1 MRTTLT
7 LDDVVERTARAI
19 AQEQRIS
26 LGEAV
31 SMLARR
37 GMQAQAPIIE
47 SGFPVLDIPRPGH
60 IITDEIVREHR
71 DDDYA

>member
-7 LDDVVERTARAI
+7 LDDVVEQAARAI
-19 AQEQRIS
+19 AQDRRIS

-37 GMQAQAPIIE
+37 GMQAQAPVVE
-47 SGFPVLDIPRPGH
+47 TGFPVLDIPRPGH
-60 IITDEIVREHR
+60 VITDEMVREHR
-71 DDDYA
+71 DDGYV